1 MVKITTG
8 LIVTNIYR
16 IAEERKITIKDI
28 EQGAGISVGYLS
40 RIKLGGDV
48 KMSVDM
54 LLRISEY
61 LKMSVDDIIK
71 YSMRKDILIPAEVKS
86 FICEVEDDT
95 KNNKL
100 YWHVT
105 QTDVYNDEMV
115 KKLGCQVENIIKL
128 YSYSTVLLGNAHLYL
143 YKLRYCHTKEKLV
156 TGVLG
161 YELYVQNEKGTFP
174 VMIAVQGY
182 NEGVLDMFIELE
194 KSVIA
199 NLEKFDIA
207 NDAKDILF
215 NYKLARKDLK

>member
-1 MVKITTG
+1 MKLLVIDIQKGITDSRLYNFESFIENTTQ
-8 LIVTNIYR
+8 I
-16 IAEERKITIKDI
+16 IKVARDNCI
-28 EQGAGISVGYLS
+28 EVIFFQHDDGPGAGISVGYLS

-115 KKLGCQVENIIKL
+115 KKQL
-128 YSYSTVLLGNAHLYL
+128 
-143 YKLRYCHTKEKLV
+143 
-156 TGVLG
+156 
-161 YELYVQNEKGTFP
+161 
-174 VMIAVQGY
+174 
-182 NEGVLDMFIELE
+182 
-194 KSVIA
+194 
-199 NLEKFDIA
+199 
-207 NDAKDILF
+207 
-215 NYKLARKDLK
+215 